1 MFNEYILQHCIY
13 SELIR
18 LRIYR
23 IHGYRGFSKFFFF
36 SAHYIGRL
44 TALISIDTWA
54 PSTAASSDAVLPFH
68 QPARFSNYW
77 YYNTFT
83 RWQTLHMRIVW
94 YLQDCV
100 YNIGLIYI
108 DWGMQLS
115 CTCCTLIS
123 CNLSRRLSKMIMIY
137 SQQRCFML
145 PFVFFIL
152 KRTFKFIWRFSGRMA
167 Q

>member
-23 IHGYRGFSKFFFF
+23 IHAYRGFSNFFF

-68 QPARFSNYW
+68 QPARFSNYR

-100 YNIGLIYI
+100 YNICLIYI

-152 KRTFKFIWRFSGRMA
+152 KRTFKFIWWFSGRMA